1 MVLAADVQLVETDA
15 PKVVGDSKVGDSKVI
30 EVDVKADDVTEAGT
44 EGDATEGGS
53 STGESAKAKEKGPE
67 PVSLA
72 ALFRYADAKDA
83 MLLAV
88 ATIAIMISGA
98 NQPLQLVVF
107 GRLLDSFNDLDVD
120 EAVEKINF
128 FAACYAILGVQQMVT
143 QSLQSACLSAS
154 AARQTRRIRSLY
166 FSSLARQ
173 PMSQADA
180 SDCGALAS
188 GVLEA
193 TTVMAAGMGDD
204 LAKVAQTL
212 LQFAIGLTVALVL
225 SWRLALV
232 SATGIPVLGFIVAVA
247 NKTYARSTRDASSAP
262 GAASSSALEAIAG
275 VRTLNPYGREPH
287 VIASFGANLLA
298 ACNQGIRMGRARA
311 ALEGAMA
318 PIMFLLFG
326 FGLWYGSSL
335 VATDMEDNEK
345 CRFATAEGEPQFPDA
360 TQCLTGGNVM
370 TAFLS
375 VLFGF
380 MGLLQML
387 PGITALAAA
396 RTAAAKVYTT
406 LDAPPSTIDALSTAG
421 EAPAARAA
429 GRIELRDV
437 HFAYPS
443 RMELPV
449 YQGLNLTIEAG
460 QTVALA
466 GPSGCGKSTVVSL
479 LERFYDADAG
489 AVLLDGVDVK
499 QLNVRWLR
507 AQIGLVSQEPVLF
520 AGTIGW
526 NISMGR
532 DGATH
537 EEVEAAATLSNAAGF
552 VASFPEQ
559 YATEVA
565 LPRTRTPKTNLHPHR
580 RHPGSNAAPNP
591 EQVGEKGVQLSG
603 GQKQRLAIARAL
615 VRDPAILVL
624 DEATSALDAASE
636 RVVQAALDKL
646 LAQRKRTTLVIAHRL
661 STIRNADKIAVLA
674 QGAVVEQGTH
684 AELIEKDAG
693 VYRALVQHQEATEPA
708 PDEPRSRRASKEEAR
723 SRRASKEGPGN
734 AADAARPRSRRPT
747 PQLAEGGLE
756 AGGLEAR
763 PPLDPEGVME
773 VVSAAKLA
781 MGGDEAEAEAEAEG
795 EVTKGGKNG
804 KKGGKEPKPPVPMS
818 WLWRLSAPEKL
829 YYVSGL
835 LGAGLTGLAM
845 PAIGLLMAEF
855 IVVFFNPSPDAMRK
869 DAVKWA
875 LVFIAMGFINAFGA
889 VLRQLSFAVVT
900 ERLAMRVRAAAFR
913 SILRQHVAWFDASSD
928 HTAGALVNR
937 LSNDCFLLQALTGE
951 RASIA
956 LSQVVVLVGGLYI
969 SFDASWKLTLVIF
982 GIIPLIVLPVAV
994 SAKVVGKYSEAAA
1007 QSTVDAGRT
1016 VSETLLHLRTV
1027 AAFGL
1032 EGARI
1037 AQFAAELAPVLHHD
1051 VRKGLAVGVG
1061 GGVAAGTILLAAGF
1075 KYYIG
1080 GVFFANGWVEFAAIM
1095 RVLLVLIF
1103 MAFGFASV
1111 SRAATDRAEAQGA
1124 ARRVHELVHTEP
1136 VIDALST
1143 AGEAPAARAAGRIE
1157 LRDVHFAY
1165 PSRMEL
1171 PVYQGLNLTIEAGQ
1185 TVALAGPSG
1194 CGKSTVVSLL
1204 ERFYD
1209 ADAGAVLLDGVDVKQ
1224 LNVRWLRAQIG
1235 LVSQEPVLFAG
1246 TIGWNISMGRDG
1258 ATHEE
1263 VEAAATLSNAAGFV
1277 ASFPEQYAT
1286 EVALPRT
1293 RTPKTNLHPHRRH
1306 PGSNAA
1312 PNPEQVGE
1320 KGVQLSGGQKQ
1331 RLAIARALVRDP
1343 AILVLDEATSA
1354 LDAASERVVQAALDK
1369 LLAQRKRTTLVIAH
1383 RLSTIRNADKIAV
1396 LAQGAVVEQGTH
1408 EQLMARADG
1417 VYRGLVR
1424 SRDGR
1429 VTTSD
1434 MKESSKMLSSR
1445 RDLQATEE

>member
-15 PKVVGDSKVGDSKVI
+15 PKVVGDSKVGDGKVI
-30 EVDVKADDVTEAGT
+30 EVEVKADDVTEAGT

-53 STGESAKAKEKGPE
+53 SSAAGESAKAKEKGPE

-83 MLLAV
+83 VLLAV

-107 GRLLDSFNDLDVD
+107 GRLLDSFNDLDLD

-128 FAACYAILGVQQMVT
+128 FAACYAILGAQQMVT

-193 TTVMAAGMGDD
+193 TTVMAAGMGDE

-247 NKTYARSTRDASSAP
+247 NKAYARSTRDASSAL

-275 VRTLNPYGREPH
+275 VRTLNAYGREPH
-287 VIASFGANLLA
+287 VIESFGGNLLA
-298 ACNQGIRMGRARA
+298 ACKQGIRMGRARA

-532 DGATH
+532 DGATQ

-559 YATEVA
+559 YATEVT
-565 LPRTRTPKTNLHPHR
+565 LTR
-580 RHPGSNAAPNP
+580 A
-591 EQVGEKGVQLSG
+591 
-603 GQKQRLAIARAL
+603 
-615 VRDPAILVL
+615 
-624 DEATSALDAASE
+624 
-636 RVVQAALDKL
+636 
-646 LAQRKRTTLVIAHRL
+646 
-661 STIRNADKIAVLA
+661 
-674 QGAVVEQGTH
+674 
-684 AELIEKDAG
+684 
-693 VYRALVQHQEATEPA
+693 
-708 PDEPRSRRASKEEAR
+708 
-723 SRRASKEGPGN
+723 
-734 AADAARPRSRRPT
+734 
-747 PQLAEGGLE
+747 
-756 AGGLEAR
+756 
-763 PPLDPEGVME
+763 
-773 VVSAAKLA
+773 
-781 MGGDEAEAEAEAEG
+781 
-795 EVTKGGKNG
+795 
-804 KKGGKEPKPPVPMS
+804 PKP
-818 WLWRLSAPEKL
+818 
-829 YYVSGL
+829 
-835 LGAGLTGLAM
+835 
-845 PAIGLLMAEF
+845 
-855 IVVFFNPSPDAMRK
+855 
-869 DAVKWA
+869 
-875 LVFIAMGFINAFGA
+875 
-889 VLRQLSFAVVT
+889 
-900 ERLAMRVRAAAFR
+900 
-913 SILRQHVAWFDASSD
+913 
-928 HTAGALVNR
+928 
-937 LSNDCFLLQALTGE
+937 
-951 RASIA
+951 
-956 LSQVVVLVGGLYI
+956 
-969 SFDASWKLTLVIF
+969 
-982 GIIPLIVLPVAV
+982 
-994 SAKVVGKYSEAAA
+994 
-1007 QSTVDAGRT
+1007 
-1016 VSETLLHLRTV
+1016 
-1027 AAFGL
+1027 
-1032 EGARI
+1032 
-1037 AQFAAELAPVLHHD
+1037 
-1051 VRKGLAVGVG
+1051 
-1061 GGVAAGTILLAAGF
+1061 
-1075 KYYIG
+1075 
-1080 GVFFANGWVEFAAIM
+1080 
-1095 RVLLVLIF
+1095 
-1103 MAFGFASV
+1103 
-1111 SRAATDRAEAQGA
+1111 
-1124 ARRVHELVHTEP
+1124 
-1136 VIDALST
+1136 
-1143 AGEAPAARAAGRIE
+1143 
-1157 LRDVHFAY
+1157 
-1165 PSRMEL
+1165 
-1171 PVYQGLNLTIEAGQ
+1171 
-1185 TVALAGPSG
+1185 
-1194 CGKSTVVSLL
+1194 
-1204 ERFYD
+1204 
-1209 ADAGAVLLDGVDVKQ
+1209 
-1224 LNVRWLRAQIG
+1224 
-1235 LVSQEPVLFAG
+1235 
-1246 TIGWNISMGRDG
+1246 
-1258 ATHEE
+1258 
-1263 VEAAATLSNAAGFV
+1263 
-1277 ASFPEQYAT
+1277 
-1286 EVALPRT
+1286 
-1293 RTPKTNLHPHRRH
+1293 
-1306 PGSNAA
+1306 
-1312 PNPEQVGE
+1312 
-1320 KGVQLSGGQKQ
+1320 
-1331 RLAIARALVRDP
+1331 
-1343 AILVLDEATSA
+1343 
-1354 LDAASERVVQAALDK
+1354 
-1369 LLAQRKRTTLVIAH
+1369 
-1383 RLSTIRNADKIAV
+1383 
-1396 LAQGAVVEQGTH
+1396 
-1408 EQLMARADG
+1408 
-1417 VYRGLVR
+1417 
-1424 SRDGR
+1424 
-1429 VTTSD
+1429 
-1434 MKESSKMLSSR
+1434 
-1445 RDLQATEE
+1445 